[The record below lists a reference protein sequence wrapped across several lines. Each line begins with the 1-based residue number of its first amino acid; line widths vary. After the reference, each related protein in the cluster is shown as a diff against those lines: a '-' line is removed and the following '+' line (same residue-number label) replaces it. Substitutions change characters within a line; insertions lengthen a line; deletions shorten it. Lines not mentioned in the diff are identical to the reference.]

1 MFGDWILD
9 NNAVPRGFSTSHDF
23 REDGKPNSP
32 RDGLYTY
39 YYSYNAADGSFKK
52 MWSCENREA
61 CFHPTTF
68 DFDNRH
74 LFGVG
79 QAINEF
85 KAALSKSDKEDEKK
99 VECGCCEKGRVEKVI
114 SSFSYTSDL
123 STDPPKP
130 PGMKDLPKEI
140 RGKLAITDYIEEK
153 DRPHNI
159 KADNRYKHQYQ
170 DKSRKKIL

>member
-1 MFGDWILD
+1 M
-9 NNAVPRGFSTSHDF
+9 
-23 REDGKPNSP
+23 
-32 RDGLYTY
+32 
-39 YYSYNAADGSFKK
+39 SFKL
-52 MWSCENREA
+52 
-61 CFHPTTF
+61 F
-68 DFDNRH
+68 DIEFNSDED
-74 LFGVG
+74 LKDEGSEKFGEVCKIVG
-79 QAINEF
+79 TKFI
-85 KAALSKSDKEDEKK
+85 KEWIEYWI
-99 VECGCCEKGRVEKVI
+99 EKGKIERVI

-140 RGKLAITDYIEEK
+140 RGKVNLGEYIEEK